1 MKTKSVF
8 IKMLKTV
15 LTSASVINIML
26 ITRVKEKGL

>member
-1 MKTKSVF
+1 MEIKSVF

-15 LTSASVINIML
+15 LTFTSVINIML